1 MGRIDI
7 NLPDSLENKLRMEI
21 GRRMGA
27 KRGNFTEAII
37 EAIDMWLEKDKA
49 KGK

>member
-1 MGRIDI
+1 
-7 NLPDSLENKLRMEI
+7 LPDGLENKLHMEI
-21 GRRMGA
+21 GRRMGS

-37 EAIDMWLEKDKA
+37 EAIDMWLEKYKA

>member
-1 MGRIDI
+1 MGRIDV
-7 NLPDSLENKLRMEI
+7 NLPDNLENKLRMEI
-21 GRRMGA
+21 GRRMGS